1 MEPVKRPLA
10 VSVGEKRAPAVSIAI
25 FLVSAAGLAF
35 EIVLTR
41 IFSFLFHYHLAF
53 LAISLAVLGISLG
66 AALSWFAVP
75 LRSQQNEE
83 SVLPLIL
90 AALCFGFTAVAV
102 AIAWL
107 PATASTLPY
116 VALALIP
123 FALIGLFFATAFRCY
138 AAQGGLLYGADLMGA
153 ATGVALALGLF
164 GSWGP
169 FNMLFLL
176 GGMSGL
182 AGAIIYATSTVPP
195 HRRYGL
201 SIVTVLLVSIG
212 LLVINLR
219 ADRINLSPTR
229 LARAPRDKTMMLL
242 LNNPSQ
248 SARVVRTVWDPF
260 ARVDLVETGDPETMF
275 VFTDGGAGSV
285 MVRFDGDLQEV
296 TDLRQSLEYLPFEL
310 DPVDHVVIL
319 GAGAGKDVL
328 LALLAG
334 AKQITAIEV
343 NPAMIQ
349 VTRQFAA
356 FNGHILD
363 RPEVRLSVG
372 DARTFVERDDQRY
385 DLIYL
390 NLVYTQATEP
400 AYQALVENYIFTQ
413 EAFQAYLD
421 HLTPGGHLAIVSHNA
436 LEGSRAAMTGLQAL
450 ARGGKSLP
458 QALRHLAL
466 LMYPA
471 SDPTLRTTVMML
483 GKEPLRDEDV
493 RLLAVEADRLNLQP
507 LFLPGVFEL
516 PFVPLLQ
523 GATLEEFLAGDPTY
537 DLSPTRDDRPYF
549 FKLDPGLPSPV
560 RQTLAIAGLLS
571 TAFLILGL
579 GTAGTAAGGWRRA
592 GFVIYAA
599 LIGAGFML
607 VEIPLIQ
614 RFQLFLGYPVLSV
627 AVVLSV
633 LLLAGGLGSVWSQ
646 RWSEA
651 HLFYHVALA
660 ALWIAMVAW
669 IYRLLLPWL
678 VPRLLPMPLAWRVL
692 AAIGLTGLVGIPM
705 GIPFPSL
712 LRLAALDRQRL
723 PLLWATNGAFSLLGS
738 TIAVVISIVLG
749 FNGALM
755 TGAGL
760 YVLLFLLL
768 WGSSGSGRK
777 KTHT

>member
-10 VSVGEKRAPAVSIAI
+10 VAVGGKRTLTVSIAI

-90 AALCFGFTAVAV
+90 AALCFGFTTVAV

-116 VALALIP
+116 VALALVP
-123 FALIGLFFATAFRCY
+123 FALIGLFFATAFRGH
-138 AAQGGLLYGADLMGA
+138 ATQGGLLYGADLMGA

-296 TDLRQSLEYLPFEL
+296 ADLRQSLEYLPFEL

-436 LEGSRAAMTGLQAL
+436 LEGSRAAMTGLQPL

-471 SDPTLRTTVMML
+471 SDPTLRTTVMIL
-483 GKEPLRDEDV
+483 GKEPLRDEDI
-493 RLLAVEADRLNLQP
+493 RLLAVEANRLSLQP

-523 GATLEEFLAGDPTY
+523 GATLEEFLAGDPAY

-560 RQTLAIAGLLS
+560 RQTLAIAILLS

-579 GTAGTAAGGWRRA
+579 GTAGTAAGVWRRA

-692 AAIGLTGLVGIPM
+692 AAIGLTGLVGIPI

-712 LRLAALDRQRL
+712 LRLAALERQRL

-738 TIAVVISIVLG
+738 TIAVVISMVLG

-768 WGSSGSGRK
+768 WGLKRFRA
-777 KTHT
+777 